1 MLLSIHSI
9 YEFSRGCE
17 IIMSTLQW
25 RHKDRKVHFNWYCKL
40 CTHLGEI
47 APLAIYMIHLN
58 IVGTIALTRIC
69 TIYVHL
75 KETRATDPFILLIIF

>member
-1 MLLSIHSI
+1 MLLSIHAI

-25 RHKDRKVHFNWYCKL
+25 RHKDRKVHFNWYCNFARIWVKL
-40 CTHLGEI
+40 RHW
-47 APLAIYMIHLN
+47 PIYMVHLN
-58 IVGTIALTRIC
+58 IVGTIAFTRIC

-75 KETRATDPFILLIIF
+75 KETRATDPFI